1 MTFFSVA
8 FCVVESSLTFALA
21 MSLRL
26 LLVILRV
33 VDLLIDLTGFQQLL
47 VCADAADLASSSTT
61 IWSAWRM
68 EEVRWETMNTV
79 GLSGNARSA
88 WRSFKSVA

>member
-47 VCADAADLASSSTT
+47 VCADAADLA
-61 IWSAWRM
+61 
-68 EEVRWETMNTV
+68 VVQHDDLV
-79 GLSGNARSA
+79 G
-88 WRSFKSVA
+88 VADGGGALGDDEHRGLIRQRAQRLAEL